1 MASAPSSRPRLGEDD
16 VRTGLA
22 LARDD
27 ERPCWPTCTWR
38 TYDNSGN
45 GYASPC
51 RCEGEHLGVPAL
63 RALALE
69 KHGALAKKL
78 NRLLPKESEQCA
90 WKKKSLVDGSEN
102 SNSKQWL
109 TEVRGAESLTQ
120 LKQLVLELEAIVRGA
135 QALAGDVDEEEERQ
149 RADEKRGWCFDA
161 ATTRACTIYS
171 YVVHKLELAN
181 SSAVYLYF
189 LNQEEIAA
197 ICTFYLKKGAVSY
210 LHIRPV

>member
-51 RCEGEHLGVPAL
+51 RCEREHLGVPAL

-69 KHGALAKKL
+69 KHGALK
-78 NRLLPKESEQCA
+78 CA
-90 WKKKSLVDGSEN
+90 EAQPAAVKGLGRVRVEEEVLVDGSEN

-109 TEVRGAESLTQ
+109 TEVRGAESLAQ

-161 ATTRACTIYS
+161 ATTCTRARALS
-171 YVVHKLELAN
+171 M
-181 SSAVYLYF
+181 
-189 LNQEEIAA
+189 
-197 ICTFYLKKGAVSY
+197 
-210 LHIRPV
+210 